1 MRLEK
6 TSTLT
11 EILAQGNL
19 NSLKQRSGLIR
30 QLDTLLGFYLDERLR
45 QWVQVA
51 SYHEGTLTL
60 ACSNSTIAGQL
71 RYLSRIYT
79 QQLRQHGEFCELK
92 RINAVI
98 KPALLTSRSS
108 VVSHPP
114 LRKLSPATAELL
126 STLSDELADDAGR
139 GEVSEALRRLA
150 RHVETAGG
158 PEKGRP
164 S

>member
-19 NSLKQRSGLIR
+19 NSLKERSGLIK
-30 QLDTLLGFYLDERLR
+30 QLDTLLGFYLDQRLR

-51 SYHEGTLTL
+51 SYHEGTLAL

-71 RYLSRIYT
+71 RYLSRIYM
-79 QQLRQHGEFCELK
+79 QQLRQHGEFCDLK

-98 KPALLTSRSS
+98 KPAILA
-108 VVSHPP
+108 SHGSALSHTP
-114 LRKLSPATAELL
+114 LRRLSPATAELL
-126 STLSDELADDAGR
+126 STLSDDLADEQGS

-150 RHVETAGG
+150 RHVETSRSPGSERS
-158 PEKGRP
+158 P
-164 S
+164 

>member
-19 NSLKQRSGLIR
+19 NALKKRSGMLG
-30 QLDTLLGFYLDERLR
+30 QLDMLLGLYLDERLR

-71 RYLSRIYT
+71 RYLSRIYM
-79 QQLRQHGEFCELK
+79 QQLRQHGELCELK

-98 KPALLTSRSS
+98 KPATLTSRSKML
-108 VVSHPP
+108 SHPP

-126 STLSDELADDAGR
+126 STLSDDLGR

-150 RHVETAGG
+150 RHVDTAGDN
-158 PEKGRP
+158 EKDRP

>member
-6 TSTLT
+6 TATLT

-19 NSLKQRSGLIR
+19 HALKKRSGLIS
-30 QLDTLLGFYLDERLR
+30 QLDMLLGFYLDQRLR

-71 RYLSRIYT
+71 RYLSRIYM
-79 QQLRQHGEFCELK
+79 QQLRQHGELCDLK

-98 KPALLTSRSS
+98 KPATQASRSS
-108 VVSHPP
+108 ALRHPP
-114 LRKLSPATAELL
+114 LRKLSQATAELL
-126 STLSDELADDAGR
+126 STLSEDLGR

-150 RHVETAGG
+150 RHVETVEDD
-158 PEKGRP
+158 EKDR
-164 S
+164 SS

>member
-19 NSLKQRSGLIR
+19 NSLKKRSGLIS
-30 QLDTLLGFYLDERLR
+30 QLDVLLGFYLDQRLR

-71 RYLSRIYT
+71 RYLSRIYI
-79 QQLRQHGEFCELK
+79 QQLRQHNELCELK

-98 KPALLTSRSS
+98 KPSILASRSAP
-108 VVSHPP
+108 VIHPP

-126 STLSDELADDAGR
+126 SALSDDLADKLGR
-139 GEVSEALRRLA
+139 GEISEALRRLA
-150 RHVETAGG
+150 RHVDSAGDDR
-158 PEKGRP
+158 KDN
-164 S
+164 